1 MLPSDIQTLLKEIKE
16 PYVVLLIGLPL
27 SGKDTFLK
35 SLDIDNELIVSRD
48 ALIIQEA
55 NGLDY
60 NLAYRQIPSKKIDK
74 LFYQQIRLRAENK
87 QTVFINITHL
97 TKKKRARSIQYF
109 KPTHKIIGIQFPVLS
124 IDEFRSRNKIR
135 SENES
140 KYISEKVYLE
150 LSELYEQPSVE
161 EGYDILILVE
171 NN

>member
-60 NLAYRQIPSKKIDK
+60 NVAYRQIPSKKIDK

-87 QTVFINITHL
+87 QSVFINITHL
-97 TKKKRARSIQYF
+97 TKIFQTNTPNYWYSIPCF
-109 KPTHKIIGIQFPVLS
+109 V
-124 IDEFRSRNKIR
+124 DR
-135 SENES
+135 
-140 KYISEKVYLE
+140 
-150 LSELYEQPSVE
+150 
-161 EGYDILILVE
+161 
-171 NN
+171 